1 MDKPKKSA
9 KKTISIIIFIIG
21 FVTLAAGAV
30 MFVLDWLKKPAV
42 EDAEY
47 FVSIGEWVEQD
58 SDGVI
63 WKFTEIGK
71 GTLTTNNH
79 TDDYDFIWSLEGN
92 RLKIET
98 AWLYDLEDEFTYT
111 LDQKENTLKLESDGK
126 TVTFVPKSKPTEE

>member
-9 KKTISIIIFIIG
+9 KKIISIIIFIIG
-21 FVTLAAGAV
+21 LVTLAAGAV
-30 MFVLDWLKKPAV
+30 IFLLDWFKKPAV

-58 SDGVI
+58 SESVI

-79 TDDYDFIWSLEGN
+79 VDDYDFIWSLEGDK
-92 RLKIET
+92 LKIET
-98 AWLYDLEDEFTYT
+98 AWLYDLNDEFTYT
-111 LDQKENTLKLESDGK
+111 LNQKENTLKLESDGK
-126 TVTFVPKSKPTEE
+126 TVTFVPKEEPVEE